1 MQYRVI
7 LLLYSPCDI
16 STASLVWGL
25 PGQRLLSNHRVSDGY
40 FLPGYMQSSVFTF
53 TSLYGRELFRRKYFY
68 LSVVPLVLKLQKKSV
83 IFFVGTLSFP
93 INVIVIV
100 LCALCLF
107 FQFEEALAVF
117 YCGNMWI
124 PSNLLL
130 PFPLQSAVLWRIFSG
145 TFHQMLCENPQ
156 RLGLMHYS
164 CLVLSLIKLYLW

>member
-68 LSVVPLVLKLQKKSV
+68 LSVMPLVLKLQKKSV

-100 LCALCLF
+100 LCAFVPF
-107 FQFEEALAVF
+107 FPV
-117 YCGNMWI
+117 
-124 PSNLLL
+124 
-130 PFPLQSAVLWRIFSG
+130 
-145 TFHQMLCENPQ
+145 
-156 RLGLMHYS
+156 
-164 CLVLSLIKLYLW
+164 